1 MFLENGKNKT
11 MLISFLV
18 DNLQE
23 LEYNISDATADVDT
37 FIANIAVQEGK
48 NGSDNIV
55 HGDDV
60 DIFWLLIQGH
70 FRRSVLTNF
79 QNDQ

>member
-1 MFLENGKNKT
+1 MVRKM

-23 LEYNISDATADVDT
+23 FEYNISEATADVDT
-37 FIANIAVQEGK
+37 FIANIAVQEAK
-48 NGSDNIV
+48 NGSGNIA

-60 DIFWLLIQGH
+60 DIFLLLMQGR
-70 FRRSVLTNF
+70 FRRSALTNF
-79 QNDQ
+79 